1 MTTTK
6 NKYPTHRNPN
16 VSRRI
21 MRPMIAIND
30 PVTLISL
37 TASYWDPRNP
47 NKRLRRKG
55 IMIKKIRNLMIV
67 FIAIIPL
74 GF

>member
-16 VSRRI
+16 ASRRI
-21 MRPMIAIND
+21 TRPMSAMND

-37 TASYWDPRNP
+37 AASYWDPRNP
-47 NKRLRRKG
+47 NKRLRRMG
-55 IMIKKIRNLMIV
+55 IMINKIRNLTIV